1 LNSEILPDKPQFDQ
15 SRQREQAI
23 NLSFISTPLRFWM
36 LLVRQGFLWSGVM
49 RLTGLI
55 LLIGLLWSTTGSDT
69 LYGAEDAAGPVVPSF
84 VRLTFDPTVVRLD
97 GPGQIVT
104 PLVDGQTA
112 AGEAFDLTSQVQ
124 FESLTPQVCSIGA
137 DRRIRSVADGQGLIQ
152 VTFAGLKAEIPVT
165 VLNSQQARTF
175 HFDNDILPIL
185 NKFSCNNSGCHGKAE
200 GQNGFKLSIFGFD
213 PHADH
218 QALTQESRGRRVNPL
233 IPADS
238 LLLRKASGGTPHGGG
253 VRIVRSSEEFRTL
266 HDWISAGMPYGSEA
280 TPRVTQITVTPHERT
295 LVLRG
300 HQQLR
305 AVAKFS
311 DGHEA
316 DVTHHA
322 RFQSNNEA
330 VARVDE
336 LGFVIVGDVPGD
348 VAIMAAYLGEVDIF
362 RALVPRTEP
371 LTVTNAVP
379 VLNFIDQHVDAKL
392 TKLRIQPSGLC
403 SDADFLRRVS
413 LDLVGTLPT
422 AAEARAFLASQD
434 PDRRMKLVD
443 ALLTKPEFADYWAL
457 KWSDWLRVDRQALG
471 HDGAYRYYKWLRD
484 SFAQNKP
491 VDQLARELVTG
502 QGLLAD
508 HPAGHFY
515 KVTKDAG
522 ETASTLSQ
530 ALLGVRIECA
540 KCHHHP
546 FDRWSQ
552 DDYAGMQ
559 AYFTGVKFKTTPRG
573 EMLLASNAGAVRN
586 PRTGIDIFAHPLGTA
601 LPAKAGA
608 AGDPRTELAAWLV
621 APENPFFA
629 RNVANRVWA
638 HFLGRGIVEPVDDV
652 RLTNPPSHPELLAAL
667 AKDLSD
673 QHYDFR
679 HLLKTV
685 IASRTYQLA
694 STVTP
699 SNVSDE
705 QNFSRA
711 TFRRMEAEVLLD
723 AICQTTGV
731 SEKFDGVPAG
741 SRAIQLWDSQ
751 VPNYFL
757 GIFGR
762 PMRNTACDCERV
774 SAPNVSQVLHVLNSP
789 EIQAKLMHE
798 GGTVADFSRREEL
811 TDDQIVDEL
820 YLTFFS
826 RFPDVQEKG
835 AGCAYLA
842 KHAQNRRPAIEDLAW
857 SLMNTLEFVFNH

>member
-1 LNSEILPDKPQFDQ
+1 
-15 SRQREQAI
+15 
-23 NLSFISTPLRFWM
+23 
-36 LLVRQGFLWSGVM
+36 M

-55 LLIGLLWSTTGSDT
+55 LLTGLLVGASGSDSV
-69 LYGAEDAAGPVVPSF
+69 LRAEGLASPALPTF
-84 VRLTFDPTVVRLD
+84 TRLTYEPATVLLD

-104 PLVDGQTA
+104 PLVDGRTA
-112 AGEAFDLTSQVQ
+112 TDEAFDVTYLAE
-124 FESLTPQVCSIGA
+124 FESLTPQFCTVDA
-137 DRRIRSVADGQGLIQ
+137 NRRIRSVADGQGLVR
-152 VTFAGLKAEIPVT
+152 VTLGNVKIEIPVT
-165 VLNSQQARTF
+165 VRNSQQVRNF

-213 PHADH
+213 PRADH
-218 QALTQESRGRRVNPL
+218 IALTQESRGRRVNPL

-238 LLLRKASGGTPHGGG
+238 LLLRKAAGGAPHGGG
-253 VRIVRSSEEFRTL
+253 VRIAKTSEEYRTL
-266 HDWISAGMPYGSEA
+266 HEWIAVGMPYGSAE
-280 TPRVTQITVTPHERT
+280 TPRVTRITVTPHERT

-300 HQQLR
+300 RQALR
-305 AVAKFS
+305 VVAKFS
-311 DGHEA
+311 DGREV

-322 RFQSNNEA
+322 RYQSNNES

-336 LGFVIVGDVPGD
+336 LGFVSVGDVPGD

-362 RALVPRTEP
+362 RALVPRNEP
-371 LTVTNAVP
+371 LTIASTAP

-392 TKLRIQPSGLC
+392 TKLRIQPSALC

-413 LDLVGTLPT
+413 LDLIGTLPT

-434 PDRRMKLVD
+434 PDRRAKLVD
-443 ALLTKPEFADYWAL
+443 HLLAKPEFADYWAL

-484 SFAQNKP
+484 GFAANKP

-502 QGLLAD
+502 QGLLAE

-515 KVTKDAG
+515 KVMKDPG

-559 AYFTGVKFKTTPRG
+559 AYFTGVKFKATPRG

-586 PRTGIDIFAHPLGTA
+586 PRSGIDIFAHPLGTA
-601 LPAKAGA
+601 LPAKVSSTT
-608 AGDPRTELAAWLV
+608 GDPRSELANWLV
-621 APENPFFA
+621 AADNPFFA
-629 RNVANRVWA
+629 RNISNRVWA

-652 RLTNPPSHPELLAAL
+652 RLTNPPSHPELLTAL
-667 AKDLSD
+667 AKELSD
-673 QHYDFR
+673 HRYDFR

-685 IASRTYQLA
+685 IASRTYQLG
-694 STVTP
+694 SNVTP
-699 SNVSDE
+699 TNASDE

-711 TFRRMEAEVLLD
+711 TFRRLEAEVLLD
-723 AICQTTGV
+723 AICQSTGV
-731 SEKFDGVPAG
+731 PEKFDGVPAG

-762 PMRNTACDCERV
+762 PMRNTPCDCERV
-774 SAPNVSQVLHVLNSP
+774 GAPNVSQVLHILNSP

-798 GGTVADFSRREEL
+798 GGRIAELAGREKITE
-811 TDDQIVDEL
+811 DQVLEEL

-826 RFPDVQEKG
+826 RFPDGQEKQTG
-835 AGCAYLA
+835 RKYLLE
-842 KHAQNRRPAIEDLAW
+842 HAHNRRQAIEDLAW